1 MKRTAA
7 VYEAPAAARAA
18 LAMRCGWVSDHSRGP
33 NAEGSW
39 SQCAAKKSW
48 RLSRNRYP
56 VAQTECLLFR
66 RLPAC
71 WLLERLPTASRRYGA
86 ARRSRNGRSAAVS
99 ARPAAAAAKRSGRSG
114 KCQAP
119 ISAACCGWCS
129 AHSRAPAIPR
139 ALRRFQPILI
149 DCQSALPDRAMPVHR
164 PDAQSPDCRVSSR
177 QQAPKGRAALDQSLQ
192 RAAWQ
197 SPISRSNASTLQR
210 FNAFNDSRLF
220 PVTLSRQSF

>member
-7 VYEAPAAARAA
+7 VCEAPAAARAA

-66 RLPAC
+66 KLPAY

-86 ARRSRNGRSAAVS
+86 ARPSRNRRSAAVS
-99 ARPAAAAAKRSGRSG
+99 AEPAAAGPNMSRRWSYGRSLRASVG
-114 KCQAP
+114 DG
-119 ISAACCGWCS
+119 AATGAS
-129 AHSRAPAIPR
+129 PTV
-139 ALRRFQPILI
+139 ALRGGSEAEGLERG
-149 DCQSALPDRAMPVHR
+149 CVRR
-164 PDAQSPDCRVSSR
+164 T
-177 QQAPKGRAALDQSLQ
+177 
-192 RAAWQ
+192 
-197 SPISRSNASTLQR
+197 SRSTVNGTRLACPPPVAQASEPAGWR
-210 FNAFNDSRLF
+210 NF
-220 PVTLSRQSF
+220 PVP